1 MDSPQLN
8 SVRLFCC
15 LFQLCNETV
24 SMGDT
29 AVSLHILGEGVF
41 LVTQNS
47 KSQVLTKFS
56 FFRILGKMSQKFC
69 KRKLGL
75 APQIVSFTL
84 VYVWRLKSH

>member
-41 LVTQNS
+41 LATQ
-47 KSQVLTKFS
+47 
-56 FFRILGKMSQKFC
+56 
-69 KRKLGL
+69 KRKV
-75 APQIVSFTL
+75 PSPDQIFIFPGGGQFLPRTGYS
-84 VYVWRLKSH
+84 WQN